1 LPDGVSTVR
10 QRTAD
15 RPLRQR
21 ILALAVAYAITL
33 SGFVA
38 SDGLARATA
47 AAAGV
52 SGGVICHTIM
62 EADQAPTPDQANHC
76 ADNCCVGCIMLVTA
90 LPPPPANPA
99 NALQSSVQR
108 LIPPGS
114 VAFAIRP
121 ETTSHQSRA
130 PPSAA

>member
-10 QRTAD
+10 QRTTD

-52 SGGVICHTIM
+52 SAGVICHTIM
-62 EADQAPTPDQANHC
+62 EADQAPSPDQADHC
-76 ADNCCVGCIMLVTA
+76 ADNCCLGCIMLVTA

-99 NALQSSVQR
+99 NALQSSAQR
-108 LIPPGS
+108 LISPGS
-114 VAFAIRP
+114 VAYIRP
-121 ETTSHQSRA
+121 GTTSHQSRA